1 MCNTTLPISVN
12 LILQTLENAGHSA
25 YAVGGCVRDILRGV
39 TPDDYDITTSALPD
53 EVISL
58 FGDDAIPTG
67 LKHGTVTVKSNG
79 MKCEVTT
86 YRAEGNYS
94 DHRRPDEVC
103 FVTDVKDDLSRRD
116 FTMNAIALSRQGEYI
131 DPFNGIEDIKNKIIR
146 CVGDAETRFNED
158 ALRMFRALRF
168 SATLDFTIE
177 KATLN
182 AIVNCAPLAKFIAVE
197 RITVELQKALLG
209 QNMLPLEHMFAYGL
223 TDAYMSRS
231 CEPDFS
237 KLSAI
242 PRDITMRLC
251 AMCWLLENA
260 GSINTSEFLQ
270 NIRCSNETVKL
281 CSTGVE
287 SAKSHPTSRLQW
299 KQLIAQIGF
308 PAARCAAAAL
318 ITEGNNY
325 LDLLDEIE
333 NSGECFS
340 LNTLAI
346 NGNDIKALGV
356 SGQNVGTELKRALEY
371 VIEHPDSNSKSEL
384 IDFIRGRTAN
394 D

>member
-1 MCNTTLPISVN
+1 MCNTILPASVD
-12 LILQTLENAGHSA
+12 LILKTLENAGHSA
-25 YAVGGCVRDILRGV
+25 YTVGGCVRDILRGV

-53 EVISL
+53 EVITL

-116 FTMNAIALSRQGEYI
+116 FTMNAIALSRHGEYI

-158 ALRMFRALRF
+158 TVRMFRALRF
-168 SATLDFTIE
+168 SATLNFTID
-177 KATLN
+177 KATLS
-182 AIVNCAPLAKFIAVE
+182 AIINCAPLAKFIAVE

-223 TDAYMSRS
+223 ADSYISKT

-237 KLSAI
+237 KLTAI

-251 AMCWLLENA
+251 AMCWILEKT

-270 NIRCSNETVKL
+270 RLRCSNETVKL
-281 CSTGVE
+281 CSLGVVG
-287 SAKSHPTSRLQW
+287 AKAHPASRLEW
-299 KQLIAQIGF
+299 KQLIAQTGF

-318 ITEGNNY
+318 ITEGNSY
-325 LDLLDEIE
+325 FDLIDEIQ
-333 NSGECFS
+333 NSGDCCS
-340 LNTLAI
+340 LSTLAI
-346 NGNDIKALGV
+346 NGNDITALGV
-356 SGQNVGTELKRALEY
+356 SGQNVGIELKRALEY
-371 VIEHPDSNSKSEL
+371 VIEHPDRNSKSEL
-384 IDFIRGRTAN
+384 INFIINR
-394 D
+394 